1 MNILAEIAPQYSVIG
16 IALRLPMHS
25 VGLLPY
31 PKYHK
36 TISDEHFN
44 GGKLTVLELDHQ
56 QHIVTSMMHSKD
68 QLHKTLEFL
77 RQLYEQLKEAK

>member
-36 TISDEHFN
+36 DNLRRTLQWWKDN
-44 GGKLTVLELDHQ
+44 
-56 QHIVTSMMHSKD
+56 TSGVGSPTA
-68 QLHKTLEFL
+68 L
-77 RQLYEQLKEAK
+77 